1 MSEKELNNIYKV
13 IKEQLSEK
21 KYEIFKNQEISWLDE
36 RDKKAEDNANKFEGM
51 DFAQVEYNLSLAK
64 LTKERCYKLVNE
76 YLQ

>member
-1 MSEKELNNIYKV
+1 MRE
-13 IKEQLSEK
+13 IKKQK
-21 KYEIFKNQEISWLDE
+21 IMQ
-36 RDKKAEDNANKFEGM
+36 NKFEGM